1 MVSKLFNKQKT
12 IGSNKWEQN
21 TAFQNVICAVPQGSI
36 LCPVLFLIY
45 VNDLQYVS
53 NLLKYIMFS
62 DDTNIFYAEKNIK
75 RLFETVNNVSQK
87 MS

>member
-21 TAFQNVICAVPQGSI
+21 TAFQNVIRAVLQGSI

-62 DDTNIFYAEKNIK
+62 DDTNISYAEKNVK

-87 MS
+87 IS